1 MSACIRAPDA
11 VFAISVA
18 DLGEALAARQ
28 DSVTHALV
36 EPVVTTELH
45 SFITALY
52 ATRTRWI
59 HIA

>member
-1 MSACIRAPDA
+1 M
-11 VFAISVA
+11 FAISVA

-36 EPVVTTELH
+36 EPVAMTELP

-52 ATRTRWI
+52 ATRNRWI